1 MWFSLRS
8 KWLDN
13 VASPVLGRVISKSS
27 TKNKTTRIHETASR
41 LRVTGS
47 VFLCT
52 FSITDEVRHIEQY
65 LVFTTFR
72 RAVPASYRCWQQT
85 RCDEGKPMQ
94 WFIGMLELPCR
105 LASPNVPYPHV
116 LPHYQLPVHQFLR
129 SQARGENNIYLSNQ
143 VSVMR
148 SPSAEGHFPGCLTL
162 MFFLDP
168 FRLSPARAFSSR
180 LLQEGFGRRPGSVIH
195 SLSVCIVHFIPSR
208 GRT

>member
-1 MWFSLRS
+1 MWFSIRS

-41 LRVTGS
+41 LRLTGS

-52 FSITDEVRHIEQY
+52 FSVTDEVWHFEQY

-72 RAVPASYRCWQQT
+72 RAVPASNRRWQQT
-85 RCDEGKPMQ
+85 RRDEGKPMQ

-105 LASPNVPYPHV
+105 LTSPNVPCPRV
-116 LPHYQLPVHQFLR
+116 LPHYQLPVHQFLP
-129 SQARGENNIYLSNQ
+129 SQAGGENDLYLSNQ

-148 SPSAEGHFPGCLTL
+148 FPSAEGHFPGCLTL
-162 MFFLDP
+162 MSFLGP
-168 FRLSPARAFSSR
+168 FRLSPDQGIFQLPTPGRIWNPFKFS
-180 LLQEGFGRRPGSVIH
+180 VA
-195 SLSVCIVHFIPSR
+195 
-208 GRT
+208 